1 MKLALISDVHANFS
15 ALEAALTDIE
25 TRGCDLT
32 VHLGDAIAIG
42 SQPAECVETL
52 LNLQKAL
59 FIMGNHDAY
68 FVEGIPSPQP
78 HYMTDGEVS
87 HHQWTRRQ
95 IETQL
100 GNSAKDAMSQW
111 QYKVQQEVEGVSV
124 VFVHYALDES
134 GKDFISIERNPSS
147 ILLDALFA
155 TIRAKL
161 ICYGHTHYLGDLVGR
176 KRYLNVPSLGCQ
188 PSAVA
193 PYTMITL
200 QNGEMMVEQFSV
212 SYDDKPFLQAYDT
225 RQVPER
231 HMLRK
236 RFLGGR

>member
-15 ALEAALTDIE
+15 ALQAALTDIE
-25 TRGCDLT
+25 TRDCDLI

-52 LNLQKAL
+52 LNLPNAL

-68 FVEGIPSPQP
+68 FVDGIPLPRP
-78 HYMTDGEVS
+78 NYMTDGEVS
-87 HHQWTRRQ
+87 HHQWTRNQ
-95 IETQL
+95 IESQL
-100 GNSAKDAMSQW
+100 GSSAKDAMSQW
-111 QYKVQQEVEGVSV
+111 QYFIQQEIEGASV
-124 VFVHYALDES
+124 VFLHYALDES
-134 GKDFISIERNPSS
+134 GKDFLSIERNPTP

-155 TIRAKL
+155 TVRAKL
-161 ICYGHTHYLGDLVGR
+161 ICYGHTHYLSDLVGR
-176 KRYLNVPSLGCQ
+176 KRYLSVPSLGCQ
-188 PSAVA
+188 PTAVA
-193 PYTMITL
+193 PYMMVTI
-200 QNGEMMVEQFSV
+200 QSSEMMIEQFRV
-212 SYDDKPFLQAYDT
+212 SYDDKAFLQAYDK